1 MTTTPSGTTWTSK
14 PSEFD
19 RSELDRKG
27 MFESRIDADGKV
39 RWRITAKGRA
49 VRRAIRDGEAAWQ
62 EDSRYGLDS

>member
-1 MTTTPSGTTWTSK
+1 MTKMTK
-14 PSEFD
+14 DELKAVL
-19 RSELDRKG
+19 RELDRKG